1 MMEID
6 KLVSMVTKQVKERL
20 EAFENRK
27 KVLMLGNCDNIS
39 FENLCGMFESN
50 GFALCD
56 TENYK
61 NEPGIDSYEFVVITK
76 SKFKELLQREKPEDN
91 AAKLKDTPCSDTVKG
106 CRIDKKIV
114 TEQDIQKLIREDCRK
129 IIVGRKTI
137 ITPLALDSAK
147 VGSIKITRE

>member
-6 KLVSMVTKQVKERL
+6 KLVSIVTKQVKERL

-61 NEPGIDSYEFVVITK
+61 NEPGID
-76 SKFKELLQREKPEDN
+76 KPEDN